1 MRHYGLTRKYLGKY
15 KYENVQPH
23 HSWNSVHKRRKWLYN
38 SIKHPLDYNHKPKRQ
53 FPLVKNHL
61 PASVPKNQLDYAI
74 MPTIALFPTLWRK
87 IMNPQ
92 VHTWRNMYYPEIQD

>member
-1 MRHYGLTRKYLGKY
+1 
-15 KYENVQPH
+15 
-23 HSWNSVHKRRKWLYN
+23 
-38 SIKHPLDYNHKPKRQ
+38 
-53 FPLVKNHL
+53 
-61 PASVPKNQLDYAI
+61 KNQLDYAI